1 MKILSRVLIFFIFVF
16 LNSCSGSYSFTGGDI
31 GDAKT
36 VVVKRFDNLAPLVN
50 PKLSQEFTEKLQ
62 ELLVRQTPLTLVN
75 ADEDLSFS
83 GEIVDYEVK
92 SEAPGANDQ
101 IAQSRL
107 SITVKVRFKNFLD
120 TKKDFDQ
127 NFSGYRNFP
136 ATSDLSS
143 VEDVLVDEIVFEL
156 VEKIFNRS
164 LVNW

>member
-1 MKILSRVLIFFIFVF
+1 MKILNRVLTFFIFVF
-16 LNSCSGSYSFTGGDI
+16 LNSCSGGYSFTGGDI

-36 VVVKRFDNLAPLVN
+36 AAVKRFDNLAPLVN

-75 ADEDLSFS
+75 TNEDLSFS
-83 GEIVDYEVK
+83 GEIVDYQVK

-107 SITVKVRFKNFLD
+107 SITVKIRFKNFLD
-120 TKKDFDQ
+120 AKKDFDQ

-136 ATSDLSS
+136 ASSDLSA

-156 VEKIFNRS
+156 VEKIFNRA

>member
-1 MKILSRVLIFFIFVF
+1 MFDRVLIIISLFF
-16 LNSCSGSYSFTGGDI
+16 LNSCSGGYSFTGGDI
-31 GDAKT
+31 GDAET
-36 VVVKRFDNLAPLVN
+36 VVVRRFDNLAPLVN

-62 ELLVRQTPLTLVN
+62 ELLVRQTPLTLVKAN
-75 ADEDLSFS
+75 EDLSFS
-83 GEIVDYEVK
+83 GEIVNYEVK

-120 TKKDFDQ
+120 TEKDFDQ
-127 NFSGYRNFP
+127 NFSSYRNFP

-143 VEDVLVDEIVFEL
+143 VEDVLVDEIIFEL

>member
-1 MKILSRVLIFFIFVF
+1 MKILNRVLIFFIFVF
-16 LNSCSGSYSFTGGDI
+16 LNSCSGGYSFTGGDI

-75 ADEDLSFS
+75 TNEDLSFS

-120 TKKDFDQ
+120 TKKDFAQ